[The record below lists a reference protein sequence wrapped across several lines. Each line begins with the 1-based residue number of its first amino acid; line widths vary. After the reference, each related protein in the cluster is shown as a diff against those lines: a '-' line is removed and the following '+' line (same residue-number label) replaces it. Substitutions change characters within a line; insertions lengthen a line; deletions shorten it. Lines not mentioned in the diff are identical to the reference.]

1 MKVSKVINNNV
12 LSCLDDTGTELVVMG
27 KGLGFRCR
35 PGDTLDPAA
44 AEKVFRLDTPEE
56 MGKLKSLFA
65 SLSPALLELCGGI
78 IDQANQVL
86 SHPLNESIYLTLTD
100 HIQFALSRARKNMS
114 FPNPLATEVRVFYPA
129 EMTVGRYALEQIQL
143 HFGIALPEDEAANIA
158 LHIVNA
164 EFSGSMNATMRSTQA
179 LRPIV
184 EILEGWPELKL
195 NRQHLNYDE
204 LIVHLKFMAMQ
215 AFTGSGKD
223 WAEPE
228 ALSIAKAY
236 FPQACACADRIS
248 SFLEQQSG
256 NPVSV
261 TEKAYLALCIHRAC
275 IQ

>member
-12 LSCLDDTGTELVVMG
+12 LSCVDDTGVELVVMG

-35 PGDTLDPAA
+35 PGDTLDPAL
-44 AEKVFRLDTPEE
+44 AEKIFRMDTPEE
-56 MGKLKSLFA
+56 MGRLKNLFS
-65 SLSPALLELCGGI
+65 SLSPELLELCGGI
-78 IDQANQVL
+78 IEQANLALGHQ
-86 SHPLNESIYLTLTD
+86 LNESIYLTLTD
-100 HIQFALSRARKNMS
+100 HIQFALSRVRKNMN

-129 EMTVGRYALEQIQL
+129 EMAVGRYALEQIRL
-143 HFGIALPEDEAANIA
+143 RLGISLPEDEAASIA

-164 EFSGSMNATMRSTQA
+164 EYSGSMNATMRSTQV

-184 EILEGWPELKL
+184 EILESWPELKL

-215 AFTGSGKD
+215 VFTGPGKD
-223 WAEPE
+223 WAQPE
-228 ALSIAKAY
+228 ASAVTKSF
-236 FPQACACADRIS
+236 FPQAYACADKIS
-248 SFLEQQSG
+248 SLLEQQSG